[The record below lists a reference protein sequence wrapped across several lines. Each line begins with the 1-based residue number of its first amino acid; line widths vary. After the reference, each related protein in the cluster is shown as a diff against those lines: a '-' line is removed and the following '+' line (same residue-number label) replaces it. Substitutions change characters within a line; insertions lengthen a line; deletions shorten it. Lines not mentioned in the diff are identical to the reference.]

1 MSNSYPKTRHMS
13 AQAWR
18 RLRKQMTDSE
28 LEDLAKDLSA
38 LLEASGGLTDEQQQ
52 QLAFGLTG
60 FNWEAQK
67 QL

>member
-1 MSNSYPKTRHMS
+1 MS

>member
-13 AQAWR
+13 PQAWR

-28 LEDLAKDLSA
+28 LCDLAKDLSA
-38 LLEASGGLTDEQQQ
+38 LLEASGGLTEEQQE